1 MRWFLSFLVFLVLV
15 CSSVFLD
22 CLLSDPGQE
31 ESAGDS
37 AQAPFL
43 FHGVEGAGEAGFFRL
58 PRSVLDA
65 PRSSRSPDEGNRF
78 PIWSGSEEGD
88 LWKGWRDQA
97 TDRSPGSVPIPG
109 TLPLLGTG
117 LAALVIASR
126 RLRGRIRPPFPL

>member
-37 AQAPFL
+37 TQAPFL
-43 FHGVEGAGEAGFFRL
+43 FHGAEGAGEAGLIRL
-58 PRSVLDA
+58 PRSILDA
-65 PRSSRSPDEGNRF
+65 PRTSWSPDEGNRF
-78 PIWSGSEEGD
+78 PIWSGSEGD
-88 LWKGWRDQA
+88 LWKGRRDQGM
-97 TDRSPGSVPIPG
+97 DRSPSSVPIPG
-109 TLPLLGTG
+109 TVPLLGTG